1 MARTPSIGVGGT
13 LLSGG
18 FTWLSTEYGCISDPI
33 NFVEAEVVKYDGSVI
48 MASQEPELLWALR
61 GAGGGF
67 GSECCNLLALYRP
80 QLADK
85 NLQL

>member
-1 MARTPSIGVGGT
+1 
-13 LLSGG
+13 
-18 FTWLSTEYGCISDPI
+18 
-33 NFVEAEVVKYDGSVI
+33 

-85 NLQL
+85 SLQL